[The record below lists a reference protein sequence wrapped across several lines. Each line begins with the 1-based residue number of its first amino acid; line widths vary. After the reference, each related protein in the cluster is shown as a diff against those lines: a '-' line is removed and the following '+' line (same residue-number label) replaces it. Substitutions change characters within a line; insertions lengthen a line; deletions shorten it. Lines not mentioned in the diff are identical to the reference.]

1 MKKTKTILISLAL
14 TLFAFNSN
22 IYATQIISP
31 WAQTPFKVMKERG
44 LIPETLREDEN
55 MREEITREE
64 FAELVTTYFIQFKPQ
79 TIEGEEVFTDTLSP
93 IVQLAGR
100 IGIVKGTGEGKFR
113 PYEKL
118 TREQAS
124 TMFMRVEKMID
135 ESIEITREN
144 SFKDKEEISEW
155 AKEGVST
162 MSKEGVIKGYPDGRF
177 RPKKAMTKEE
187 GIVVVARMAK
197 KHGIITFEEGGKEGE
212 EQPTKPVEEGKV
224 SEIKPVE
231 EVMKNY
237 PSEHRYY
244 KQIKEL
250 ASNGLRVTNT
260 LTPNVKLGNAIIKD
274 IKMSGYENGYWSTTK
289 LEINMVDDGT
299 TLYQVYLLK
308 KDGTY
313 ADTDALLGTN
323 STKLVVEAGYC
334 RQQDVK
340 AIFIIEPDDTKEGIV
355 INLDN

>member
-1 MKKTKTILISLAL
+1 MFKNLVIIVLVLLLSLGEVGTKA
-14 TLFAFNSN
+14 
-22 IYATQIISP
+22 YAVQIISP

-93 IVQLAGR
+93 LVQLAGR
-100 IGIVKGTGEGKFR
+100 LGIVKGTGEGKFS

-124 TMFMRVEKMID
+124 TMFMRVEKMI
-135 ESIEITREN
+135 EEGLEITREN
-144 SFKDKEEISEW
+144 RFKDKEEISEW

-197 KHGIITFEEGGKEGE
+197 KHGIITFEENEGE
-212 EQPTKPVEEGKV
+212 QQPTKAEEGKDLAV
-224 SEIKPVE
+224 KPEGDLYIAHITGEKPKTAVR
-231 EVMKNY
+231 VDFRMKSDFNKYKENFILNY
-237 PSEHRYY
+237 
-244 KQIKEL
+244 KNINQVI
-250 ASNGLRVTNT
+250 T
-260 LTPNVKLGNAIIKD
+260 LHFHFG
-274 IKMSGYENGYWSTTK
+274 
-289 LEINMVDDGT
+289 
-299 TLYQVYLLK
+299 
-308 KDGTY
+308 
-313 ADTDALLGTN
+313 
-323 STKLVVEAGYC
+323 KLVA
-334 RQQDVK
+334 
-340 AIFIIEPDDTKEGIV
+340 
-355 INLDN
+355 